1 MINEGYLNSSS
12 LTSLAER
19 LGVGVRYLRKLFE
32 QQVGVAPSV
41 IAQTQRLHLAQK
53 LLLETAMPVTDIAFS
68 SGFGSVRRFNSA
80 TLQNFGCSPGQL
92 RRRRLPASAEP
103 GITLELAYRPPYDW
117 PGVFDFFSRH
127 SVSSLEQA
135 ADNYYRR
142 NLRTER
148 GVAQIRVWPH
158 PRKQALN
165 LHLRMSDTSELM
177 SIVATVRRM
186 FDLDAQPE
194 EIRESLQQDP
204 MLKPLLDQTPGIRSP
219 VVASVFESCVRG
231 VLGQQISIEAAR
243 RLNEKLRLAC
253 DSQLDLDGLPVAV
266 FPTPQQLAALPDS
279 EFPMP
284 GTRRNTLR
292 AICQYFADNPADSA
306 AQVLADLAAVKGIG
320 PWTTTMLAMRGFGD
334 PDCFPLSD
342 LGLIKA
348 ADNLAGLGKKELCS
362 KTELWKPWRSYAA
375 NLLWRTL
382 SK

>member
-1 MINEGYLNSSS
+1 
-12 LTSLAER
+12 
-19 LGVGVRYLRKLFE
+19 VGVRYLRKLFE

-41 IAQTQRLHLAQK
+41 VAQTQRLHLAQK
-53 LLLETAMPVTDIAFS
+53 LLLETAMPITEIAFG

-80 TLQNFGCSPGQL
+80 TLQNFGCSPGEL
-92 RRRRLPASAEP
+92 RRRRLPATTEP

-117 PGVFDFFSRH
+117 AGVFDFFSRH
-127 SVSSLEQA
+127 AVDSLELA
-135 ADNYYRR
+135 ADNCYRR

-148 GVAQIRVWPH
+148 GLAQIRVWPH
-158 PRKQALN
+158 PHKNVLN

-186 FDLDAQPE
+186 FDLDAQPQ
-194 EIRESLQQDP
+194 EICESLQQDP
-204 MLKPLLDQTPGIRSP
+204 MLKPLLDQTPGLRSP

-243 RLNEKLRLAC
+243 RLNDRLRQAC
-253 DSQLDLDGLPVAV
+253 GSELVLDGEPVAV
-266 FPTPQQLAALPDS
+266 FPTPQQLAALPDTD
-279 EFPMP
+279 FPMP
-284 GTRRNTLR
+284 GSRRNTLR
-292 AICQYFADNPADSA
+292 AICHYFADNPADSA
-306 AQVLADLAAVKGIG
+306 QQVLADLIAIKGIG

-348 ADNLAGLGKKELCS
+348 ADNLAGLDKKNL
-362 KTELWKPWRSYAA
+362 KARTELWKPWRSYAA

-382 SK
+382 SA